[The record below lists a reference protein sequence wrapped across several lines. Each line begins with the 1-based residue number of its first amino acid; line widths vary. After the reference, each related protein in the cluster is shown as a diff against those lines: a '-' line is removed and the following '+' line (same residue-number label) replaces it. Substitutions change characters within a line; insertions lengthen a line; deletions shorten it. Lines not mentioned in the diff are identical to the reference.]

1 MPISK
6 RLIFIFYTGIMLI
19 GMLTFSTGHP
29 VKSAVVIKPASSNP
43 DAGTPTLTEAPD
55 ASPIAAEPT
64 PSVTPEEPT
73 PSAEPTL
80 DPNAPNPLRL
90 EIYPDVHD
98 VIQEYFDAKTVG
110 DVDTLK
116 TLVTDPV
123 YISAETIT
131 AQSEYVKGYSDIKC
145 YTKRGGGE
153 IDLVVYCTFNTT
165 IATIDT
171 PIASLESFY
180 ITYKDD
186 KPMIFSGIF
195 SEETQAM
202 LSRLD
207 NDEDVTEL
215 KKSISDEIDRALE
228 SDPALKDFWNKLIN
242 AVNSNDGQDT
252 DAESG
257 SETADNDQPLD
268 GDGETDGQPQ
278 E

>member
-19 GMLTFSTGHP
+19 GMLTFSTGRP
-29 VKSAVVIKPASSNP
+29 VKSAVIIKPATNTTAETP
-43 DAGTPTLTEAPD
+43 TGTEETAVTPTLTEAP
-55 ASPIAAEPT
+55 
-64 PSVTPEEPT
+64 SVTPEEAVPT
-73 PSAEPTL
+73 AEPTL
-80 DPNAPNPLRL
+80 DPDAPNPLRL

-98 VIQEYFDAKTVG
+98 VIQQYFDAKTIG
-110 DVDTLK
+110 DIDTLK

-165 IATIDT
+165 ITTIET

-195 SEETQAM
+195 SEETQAL

-207 NDEDVTEL
+207 NDDDVIEL
-215 KKSISDEIDRALE
+215 KKSISDEIDKALA
-228 SDPALKDFWNKLIN
+228 SDPALKDFWDKLIN
-242 AVNSNDGQDT
+242 AVNAGEAAT
-252 DAESG
+252 
-257 SETADNDQPLD
+257 ETAGDTTNAADADNADNA
-268 GDGETDGQPQ
+268 
-278 E
+278 

>member
-6 RLIFIFYTGIMLI
+6 RLIFIFFTGIMML

-29 VKSAVVIKPASSNP
+29 VKSAVVIKPAVSTP
-43 DAGTPTLTEAPD
+43 DTGTPTGTEPD
-55 ASPIAAEPT
+55 TTTPALVDNT
-64 PSVTPEEPT
+64 PSVTEAPT

-80 DPNAPNPLRL
+80 DPDAPNPLRL

-98 VIQEYFDAKTVG
+98 VIQQYFDAKTTC
-110 DVDTLK
+110 DIDTLK
-116 TLVTDPV
+116 TLVTDPI

-165 IATIDT
+165 ITTIET

-195 SEETQAM
+195 SEETQA
-202 LSRLD
+202 LLTRLD
-207 NDEDVTEL
+207 NDDDVIAL
-215 KKSISDEIDRALE
+215 KESISEEIDKALQ

-242 AVNSNDGQDT
+242 AVTEDAQSTDT
-252 DAESG
+252 ETQSDEADASAEPSGTTDESPA
-257 SETADNDQPLD
+257 EN
-268 GDGETDGQPQ
+268 
-278 E
+278 